1 MRYLSLIVF
10 LFVIVEHGLSQNYGV
25 YRQKR
30 LYLGLS
36 GGLNFSGTHVTDDYS
51 VLHPT
56 AQSSDENGKK
66 NYEGMGKNLGSQFGI
81 YFSYSFTNKLSIG
94 TNPTFQLSSFNYR
107 NAYAWTDTVNASD
120 FAIEMMHQQK
130 LSNINVPIFVRYDFT
145 ARQFSPFIQG
155 GILMSFRNQA
165 RKMIYYDNLIDE
177 KVDKKLADH
186 TEEADLTQHIN
197 KFNFGLTAGMGI
209 TFFANYFAITLE
221 SNFRYGFN
229 KVINDANRYADYTGF
244 SVQYLDALDQLK
256 MMNIDVQL
264 SIMFPLDNSI
274 SLGILRKRR
283 H

>member
-1 MRYLSLIVF
+1 
-10 LFVIVEHGLSQNYGV
+10 
-25 YRQKR
+25 
-30 LYLGLS
+30 
-36 GGLNFSGTHVTDDYS
+36 
-51 VLHPT
+51 
-56 AQSSDENGKK
+56 
-66 NYEGMGKNLGSQFGI
+66 
-81 YFSYSFTNKLSIG
+81 
-94 TNPTFQLSSFNYR
+94 
-107 NAYAWTDTVNASD
+107 
-120 FAIEMMHQQK
+120 MMHQQK